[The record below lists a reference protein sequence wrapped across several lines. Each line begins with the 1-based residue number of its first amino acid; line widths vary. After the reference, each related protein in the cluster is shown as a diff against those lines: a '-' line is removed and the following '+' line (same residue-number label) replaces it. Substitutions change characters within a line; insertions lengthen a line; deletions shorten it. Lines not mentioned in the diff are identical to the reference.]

1 MHTKDRIVRAAIK
14 NFLNYGYEKAS
25 LSTIAEEVG
34 IKKPSIYHHFKSK
47 DMIFEASI
55 DYLLSSIEEKVTLP
69 FEKDKSARYNIEKFF
84 NAIIEV
90 NSELSL
96 LAGGHFDKPYDLLG
110 LLRTSLN
117 HFPMLQERINT
128 YYDGLALTLEKIIKQ
143 GQKSGEIR
151 ENIDPQGLS
160 LELLAWLEGLC
171 MLSGVYSNIS
181 INTLRKKLYD
191 NMWDMIY
198 EENESSKGF
207 FGSKKKRGLP
217 KTLSLGTKW

>member
-34 IKKPSIYHHFKSK
+34 IKKPSIYHHFKNK
-47 DMIFEASI
+47 DSIFEASI
-55 DYLLSSIEEKVTLP
+55 DYLLSSIEEKVNLP
-69 FEKDKSARYNIEKFF
+69 YEKEQSARRNLEQFF
-84 NAIIEV
+84 NAIIEI

-96 LAGGHFDKPYDLLG
+96 LAGGHFDKPYDLLA

-117 HFPMLQERINT
+117 HFPALQERINV
-128 YYDGLALTLEKIIKQ
+128 YYDGLASTLEKILKQ
-143 GQKSGEIR
+143 GQKNGEIR
-151 ENIDPQGLS
+151 SSIDPQSLS

-171 MLSGVYSNIS
+171 MLSGVYTTIS

-198 EENESSKGF
+198 EDSEDAKGF
-207 FGSKKKRGLP
+207 FGTKKKRGLQ

>member
-25 LSTIAEEVG
+25 LSTIAKEVG
-34 IKKPSIYHHFKSK
+34 IKKPSLYHHFKNK

-55 DYLLSSIEEKVTLP
+55 DFLLSSIEEKVIITY
-69 FEKDKSARYNIEKFF
+69 EKEKTARYNLERFF
-84 NAIIEV
+84 NAVIEV

-96 LAGGHFDKPYDLLG
+96 LAGSHFDKPYDLLA

-117 HFPMLQERINT
+117 HFPALQERINT
-128 YYDGLALTLEKIIKQ
+128 YYDGLASTLEGIIKN

-151 ENIDPQGLS
+151 ATLDPQTLS
-160 LELLAWLEGLC
+160 LELLAWMEGMC
-171 MLSGVYSNIS
+171 MLSGVYTTLS

-198 EENESSKGF
+198 ESYQSKGF
-207 FGSKKKRGLP
+207 FGTKKKRGLP
-217 KTLSLGTKW
+217 KSLSLGTKW